1 VGDYEKGLTKIIRKS
16 YRGVRFPGSPGEEIP
31 LTLTAAL
38 EYPPVRSPRDGFMT
52 PEKADEYTAFTS
64 APLINAHISN
74 NASDLTERFVSLA
87 GGLSRTYNTDFIRR
101 LHI

>member
-1 VGDYEKGLTKIIRKS
+1 
-16 YRGVRFPGSPGEEIP
+16 
-31 LTLTAAL
+31 
-38 EYPPVRSPRDGFMT
+38 MT

-74 NASDLTERFVSLA
+74 DAGELTERFTCLA
-87 GGLSRTYNTDFIRR
+87 GESTRTNNNDFIRR